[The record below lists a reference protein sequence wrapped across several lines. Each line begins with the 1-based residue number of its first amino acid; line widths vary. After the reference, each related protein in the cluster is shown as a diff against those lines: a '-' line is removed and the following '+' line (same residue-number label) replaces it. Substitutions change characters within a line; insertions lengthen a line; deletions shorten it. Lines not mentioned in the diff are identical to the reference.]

1 MTITRKEL
9 MDYLLEEQGY
19 DEEVVENM
27 PTEEML
33 DLYEMYHE
41 D

>member
-1 MTITRKEL
+1 MTTTRKE
-9 MDYLLEEQGY
+9 MARYLIREQGY
-19 DEEVVENM
+19 DEEVVHEM
-27 PTEEML
+27 DIEEML

>member
-1 MTITRKEL
+1 MNITKREL
-9 MDYLLEEQGY
+9 RDYLLKEQGY
-19 DEEVVENM
+19 DEEVVANM
-27 PTEEML
+27 DVAEML